1 MLKPLEDRIIVEPIE
16 EEQKTASG
24 LILTGQ
30 KEKPQEGLVVAAN
43 ESYTKASGVVVPI
56 DVKVGD
62 KVVYSKYGGTEVKHE
77 GKTYMLLALQDILAI
92 IEGEEDVATNE

>member
-16 EEQKTASG
+16 KDRVTASG
-24 LILTGQ
+24 LVLAGD

-43 ESYTKASGVVVPI
+43 ESYTKASGAVVPI

-77 GKTYMLLALQDILAI
+77 GKAYMLLALQDILAI
-92 IEGEEDVATNE
+92 IEGEEDVTAN